1 MEYLTTGLT
10 VLLRIAGS
18 ISKCISVCL
27 KKQRICLRHPK
38 MFRYVPSAVMI
49 YGSGQADSESSGDVE
64 VTRIVSIREI
74 SDV

>member
-1 MEYLTTGLT
+1 
-10 VLLRIAGS
+10 
-18 ISKCISVCL
+18 
-27 KKQRICLRHPK
+27 